1 MRALLGMGHAHIGLW
16 ALILAGCTGRVEYAK
31 GEAGAEGAE
40 EGGAVAEG
48 GAEGSADGGGSTDGA
63 GSGADGDPSDGGG
76 DGGAVETPALRR
88 PPEAP
93 DLDPA
98 PGVVEVELVA
108 AHQTR
113 TVADGRGGE
122 IVVEGYA
129 YNGSSPGP
137 TIRAQVG
144 DTVRVRLRNE
154 LEVPTTIHWHGL
166 DVPFEMDG
174 VVHGP
179 GGGAPMAGAVEPGAT
194 FTYSFT
200 VDRPLTAW
208 YHPHFDSAR
217 QVDAGL
223 YGALVV
229 VDPSEPAVEQDL
241 VLVLDDLPLDGIVV
255 DEGGVDTG
263 GHGTGGGHSGPS
275 EGLWLVNGDVAPR
288 LEVPAGLRLRL
299 RLINVSN
306 SGMLWI
312 GADDEAPLRVIA
324 RDQGLL
330 SAIEAPTRELLAPGD
345 RVELE
350 VEPSASP
357 LRLIDHP
364 YVIEG
369 GEATG
374 AAAPVLE
381 ILARGAGVP
390 ADPLRWP
397 TSGAAPTTDPGSTDV
412 RWLLQGSLSGDD
424 WRINGEV
431 FPEVTVAEAVVD
443 QPVVIEV
450 QNLSPTTHP
459 FHLHGMAFEVLS
471 IDGAAPAARQVE
483 DTLNLGLYQRARLR
497 AVPPA
502 VGDWMAHCHILPH
515 ADGGMMTVLRVEEA
529 E

>member
-1 MRALLGMGHAHIGLW
+1 MRGVFRARIGAW
-16 ALILAGCTGRVEYAK
+16 ALILVGCAGRVEYAK
-31 GEAGAEGAE
+31 GGAEGDGD
-40 EGGAVAEG
+40 GGATTDG
-48 GAEGSADGGGSTDGA
+48 SGEGSADGGAASDGGSS
-63 GSGADGDPSDGGG
+63 GSDGDHSDEGGGG
-76 DGGAVETPALRR
+76 DGGVTVEAPALRS

-108 AHQTR
+108 ARQTR
-113 TVADGRGGE
+113 AVADGHGGE

-137 TIRAQVG
+137 TIRAEVG
-144 DTVRVRLRNE
+144 DTVRVRLRND
-154 LEVPTTIHWHGL
+154 LDVPTTIHWHGL

-179 GGGAPMAGAVEPGAT
+179 GGDTPMAGAVEPGAT

-229 VDPSEPAVEQDL
+229 VDPSEPAVDQDL
-241 VLVLDDLPLDGIVV
+241 VLVLDDLPVDGIVI

-263 GHGTGGGHSGPS
+263 GHGGGGGHSGPS

-312 GADDEAPLRVIA
+312 GADDDRPLRVIA

-330 SAIEAPTRELLAPGD
+330 AAVEAPTRELMAPGD
-345 RVELE
+345 RVEIE
-350 VEPSASP
+350 VEPTASP
-357 LRLIDHP
+357 LLLIDHP

-374 AAAPVLE
+374 AASSVLE
-381 ILARGAGVP
+381 VLARGAGVP

-397 TSGAAPTTDPGSTDV
+397 TTGAAPTADPGSTDV
-412 RWLLQGSLSGDD
+412 RWLLQGSLSGYD

-443 QPVVIEV
+443 QPLVIEV

-483 DTLNLGLYQRARLR
+483 DTIHLGLYQRARLR

-502 VGDWMAHCHILPH
+502 VGDWMAHCHILHH